1 MSMGSPIKSTGS
13 VVLLSKNF
21 SIKMNFKDQIYLEKT
36 KKPTTQ
42 RMGFYIK
49 TSPKY
54 QVYRLQIIFIE
65 DIFVQILHILRS
77 GT

>member
-36 KKPTTQ
+36 KNPQPKGWDFTSRHLPS
-42 RMGFYIK
+42 IK
-49 TSPKY
+49 STDYKS
-54 QVYRLQIIFIE
+54 F
-65 DIFVQILHILRS
+65 S
-77 GT
+77 